1 MCFIQS
7 RYAERERLRIRE
19 KNKKNLTEDETKR
32 LNFLRRL
39 RYNPISC
46 FKSMLDVQKVRRLH
60 SLQFII
66 FVTFKYSCLKRTPP
80 PTVFPRRNSDHCMLH
95 VFLCSFKEVDSKVRL
110 CWKKS
115 GARCHEYPKSPL
127 DER

>member
-19 KNKKNLTEDETKR
+19 KNKKNLKEDETKR

-80 PTVFPRRNSDHCMLH
+80 LPFSPVEILTTACCMFSFVVSKKLTPRCVYVGKRVEQDVTNILNH
-95 VFLCSFKEVDSKVRL
+95 R
-110 CWKKS
+110 
-115 GARCHEYPKSPL
+115 
-127 DER
+127 